1 MVKRAP
7 IQFQVEL
14 TGYGWSV
21 RVGAAQLGLFTT
33 QRQALDE
40 VRRRRT
46 VMNAEGKTSTV
57 SISGAERDVPSRLQ
71 PFRRR

>member
-1 MVKRAP
+1 VVKRAP
-7 IQFQVEL
+7 VKFQVEL

-21 RVGAAQLGLFTT
+21 RVGAAQLGLFAT
-33 QRQALDE
+33 QRHALDE

-46 VMNAEGKTSTV
+46 VMSAEGKTSTV
-57 SISGAERDVPSRLQ
+57 TISGAERDGPSRLQ